1 MVWASEPQGDSKH
14 KEETMIRMFI
24 RHPVEDYARWRQG
37 YDDFDEERKGM
48 GVVGDA
54 VYQSADDPNNVT
66 VWHDFETLEAA
77 QEFNSSPRL
86 REVMANIGV
95 VGEPQI
101 WLTTEAT

>member
-1 MVWASEPQGDSKH
+1 
-14 KEETMIRMFI
+14 MFI
-24 RHPVEDYARWRQG
+24 RHRVEHYARWRQG

-54 VYQSADDPNNVT
+54 VNQSADDPNDLT
-66 VWHDFETLEAA
+66 VWHDFEMLEAA

-86 REVMANIGV
+86 REVMANAGV
-95 VGEPQI
+95 AGEPQI